1 MTIGI
6 LELGV
11 TCQAAC
17 RSRALRGWLFP
28 YYSKFSSALKPAL
41 GWCPACSSLVFGR
54 VPIREAKQE
63 ASRESVRWSGSL
75 LSVLAPDEL
84 SMQALMIAL
93 V

>member
-1 MTIGI
+1 MIIGI

-41 GWCPACSSLVFGR
+41 GWFPACGSSVCSR
-54 VPIREAKQE
+54 VPIRAKQK

>member
-41 GWCPACSSLVFGR
+41 GWFPACGSSVFSR
-54 VPIREAKQE
+54 VPIREAKQK

-84 SMQALMIAL
+84 PMQALMIAL